1 MDRKIAG
8 CATLDGEVSLP
19 GDKSISHRALIF
31 GAIAQGRARIGNL
44 SPGADCRSTMACL
57 GQLGVEMEELCSSPL
72 AVEVRGVGGSGLRE
86 AEDVLDAGNSGTT
99 MRLLAGLLAAQP
111 FLSIL
116 TGDRSLRSR
125 PMGRI
130 MEPLRLMGAQVWGRG
145 AGTMAPLAIR
155 GGELQGITY
164 RLPVASAQLKSAL
177 LLAGLFARGE
187 TTLEEPGPSRDH
199 SERMLRAM
207 GARLEGENGR
217 ITISPLSRPLKAGD
231 VTVPGDISSAAYW
244 LVAGAIHPHARVRL
258 EGVGINPTRS
268 GILDALRAM
277 GARLEIEKEGW
288 EGGEPVADLLIES
301 SELRGIDLEG
311 DMIPRTI
318 DELPLL
324 AVAASAARGTTT
336 IRQAGELRVKE
347 SDRIATTVGEL
358 SRLGVDI
365 EELPD
370 GMVIRGGG
378 GLRGGEV
385 DSHHD
390 HRLAMALAV
399 AGLAGRGEVVL
410 HNAEAVDISYPAFW
424 RDLDTLTGK

>member
-1 MDRKIAG
+1 
-8 CATLDGEVSLP
+8 
-19 GDKSISHRALIF
+19 
-31 GAIAQGRARIGNL
+31 
-44 SPGADCRSTMACL
+44 
-57 GQLGVEMEELCSSPL
+57 
-72 AVEVRGVGGSGLRE
+72 
-86 AEDVLDAGNSGTT
+86 
-99 MRLLAGLLAAQP
+99 
-111 FLSIL
+111 
-116 TGDRSLRSR
+116 
-125 PMGRI
+125 
-130 MEPLRLMGAQVWGRG
+130 
-145 AGTMAPLAIR
+145 
-155 GGELQGITY
+155 
-164 RLPVASAQLKSAL
+164 VASAQLKSAL

-217 ITISPLSRPLKAGD
+217 ITIFPLSQPLKAGD

-244 LVAGAIHPHARVRL
+244 LVAGAMHPHARVRL
-258 EGVGINPTRS
+258 GRVGINPTRS
-268 GILDALRAM
+268 GVLDALRAM
-277 GARLEIEKEGW
+277 GAKLEIGKEGW
-288 EGGEPVADLLIES
+288 EGGELVADLKIES

-324 AVAASAARGTTT
+324 AVAASAARGNTT
-336 IRQAGELRVKE
+336 IRQAEELRVKE
-347 SDRIATTVGEL
+347 SDRIATTVREL

-378 GLRGGEV
+378 GIRGGEV

-399 AGLAGRGEVVL
+399 AGLVGRGEVVL

>member
-8 CATLDGEVSLP
+8 CSTLAGEISLP

-31 GAIAQGRARIGNL
+31 NGIAQGRARISNL
-44 SPGADCRSTMACL
+44 ASGADCRSTMACL
-57 GQLGVEMEELCSSPL
+57 KQLGAEIEEPSSL
-72 AVEVRGVGGSGLRE
+72 MVEVRGVGQAGLRE

-111 FLSIL
+111 FLSII
-116 TGDRSLRSR
+116 TGDQSLRSR

-130 MEPLRLMGAQVWGRG
+130 IEPLRLMGAQVWGRG
-145 AGTMAPLAIR
+145 AGTLAPLAIQ
-155 GGELQGITY
+155 GGELRGISY
-164 RLPVASAQLKSAL
+164 CLPVASAQLKSAL
-177 LLAGLFARGE
+177 LTAGLFARGE
-187 TTLEEPGPSRDH
+187 TILEEPGPSRDH

-207 GARLEGENGR
+207 GARLEGEDGR
-217 ITISPLSRPLKAGD
+217 VILSPLSGPLRAMD
-231 VTVPGDISSAAYW
+231 MTIPGDISSAAYW
-244 LVAGAIHPHARVRL
+244 LVAGAIHPQARVRL
-258 EGVGINPTRS
+258 VGVGINPTRS

-277 GARLEIEKEGW
+277 GARLEIENQRW
-288 EGGEPVADLLIES
+288 EGGEPVADLKIES
-301 SELRGIDLEG
+301 SELRGIDLGG

-324 AVAASAARGTTT
+324 AVAASVAQGTTT

-347 SDRIATTVGEL
+347 SDRIATTVREL
-358 SRLGVDI
+358 SRLGARV

-370 GMVIRGGG
+370 GMVIQGGV

-385 DSHHD
+385 DSRHD
-390 HRLAMALAV
+390 HRLAMTLAV
-399 AGLAGRGEVVL
+399 AGLVAQGETVL

-424 RDLDTLTGK
+424 QDLETLAEH